1 MNVSGIVLAG
11 VAAIKIELSKSDLF
25 DSRLQSKVI
34 SVLDIAY
41 GGLNGFNQA
50 IDLAAPLLEGVRLVH
65 EKKVL
70 QKFFD
75 TLRDNASLN
84 LLGLNEVQKS
94 YDSGAIDTLILWDGL
109 PSEILEPFIET
120 YKNYGIILELISDQS
135 SEGNQF
141 VKGFGGIGAILRYP
155 LTNDDQEEG
164 P

>member
-50 IDLAAPLLEGVRLVH
+50 IDLTAPLLEGVRLVH

-84 LLGLNEVQKS
+84 LLGHQ
-94 YDSGAIDTLILWDGL
+94 
-109 PSEILEPFIET
+109 
-120 YKNYGIILELISDQS
+120 
-135 SEGNQF
+135 
-141 VKGFGGIGAILRYP
+141 
-155 LTNDDQEEG
+155 
-164 P
+164 